1 MSNPFRPMKYLP
13 WAELF
18 QSAFV
23 TIVITVV
30 LDFLLW
36 LALFEIATNTEF
48 EIPLPQVLL
57 PLIALLV
64 PAAVSLGIGA
74 LAVVITERFFR
85 QVMLRAGTLWALVG
99 CVLVVLFLRGF
110 LPVRSLLVGGIDYF
124 SIVGITVGAFT
135 YGRRYWRY

>member
-1 MSNPFRPMKYLP
+1 MKYLP

-124 SIVGITVGAFT
+124 SIVGIAVGAFT